1 MRRDV
6 AGIDR
11 AGPGRGQ
18 RDGDAACRPGPEVAG
33 RCRVVWPRTCGG
45 APVRVIGLM
54 SGTSLDGIDA
64 ALVSFEGDVSDL
76 RWSLEAFVTL
86 PYDDERRDRI
96 HRAIVDGS
104 AAILCRLHA
113 DLGEWLAE
121 AALGVCEEAGIPP
134 ASVDLIGSHGQTV
147 WHEPPEPGRRGATL
161 QLGDAGTIAERTGID
176 VVSDF
181 RVRDVAAGGEGAPLV
196 PWADRVL
203 FAEPGRCRI
212 LQNIGG
218 MANLTWI
225 PARGDP
231 SPLLAFD
238 TGPGNA
244 LIDAA
249 VALATGGRETYDRDG
264 GWARRGTIREALLA
278 ELLANPFFDR
288 PPPKSTGREVFGRPF
303 VEALVRRERPRST
316 EEWADLIA
324 TLTALTAESIAA
336 AIRRWVA
343 PRPVDEVVLT
353 GGGAHNTALRE
364 MIEERLSPVP
374 VRGGEALGIDPDAK
388 EAVAFAALA
397 WAHVNHVPGNVPEAT
412 GAAGPRI
419 LGSFTPGA

>member
-1 MRRDV
+1 M
-6 AGIDR
+6 
-11 AGPGRGQ
+11 
-18 RDGDAACRPGPEVAG
+18 
-33 RCRVVWPRTCGG
+33 
-45 APVRVIGLM
+45 RVIGLM

-64 ALVSFEGDVSDL
+64 ALVSFEGDASDL
-76 RWSLEAFVTL
+76 RWSLEAFVTI

-113 DLGEWLAE
+113 DLGEWFAE
-121 AALGVCEEAGIPP
+121 AALRVCDEAGILPS
-134 ASVDLIGSHGQTV
+134 SVDLIGSHGQTI
-147 WHEPPEPGRRGATL
+147 WHEPPGPEGRGATL
-161 QLGDAGTIAERTGID
+161 QLGDAATIAERTGIP

-196 PWADRVL
+196 PWTDRVL
-203 FAEPGRCRI
+203 FSVPGRSRV

-218 MANLTWI
+218 MANLTWL
-225 PARGDP
+225 PPRGDP
-231 SPLLAFD
+231 APLLAFD

-249 VALATGGRETYDRDG
+249 VTLATGGRETFDRDG
-264 GWARRGTIREALLA
+264 AWARRGTVREDLLA

-288 PPPKSTGREVFGRPF
+288 PPPKSTGRELFGHPF
-303 VEALVRRERPRST
+303 VEALVRRERPQSV
-316 EEWADLIA
+316 EEWADLVA
-324 TLTALTAESIAA
+324 TLTALTAESIAG

-353 GGGAHNTALRE
+353 GGGAHNAVLRE
-364 MIEERLSPVP
+364 MIEARLAPVP

-397 WAHVNHVPGNVPEAT
+397 WAHVKRVPGNVPEAT

-419 LGSFTPGA
+419 LGSYTPGA